1 VCANSATTD
10 SGTWLPTEAD
20 GETALDRVFGLTPA
34 AYDAYRDLD
43 RALWDPALVSP
54 ALLELCRLRI
64 AELVGCDAELPVRHD
79 QAAAAGLT
87 TEKIDDLRQWPTSA
101 HYTDTDRAVLN
112 FAEKFVIDAS
122 SVDDDDCT
130 VLRAHL
136 SDPEIA
142 ALTTA
147 VALFDA
153 MARFQVALGVR
164 SR

>member
-1 VCANSATTD
+1 VRASATG
-10 SGTWLPTEAD
+10 SWLPVEAD
-20 GETALDRVFGLTPA
+20 GVTTLDRVFGLVPE
-34 AYDAYRDLD
+34 AYDAYRRLD
-43 RALWDPALVSP
+43 GALWDPDLVDP

-64 AELVGCDAELPVRHD
+64 AQLVGCDAELVVRHD
-79 QAAAAGLT
+79 EARAAGI
-87 TEKIDDLRQWPTSA
+87 TEAKIGELRQWPTSS
-101 HYTDTDRAVLN
+101 HYADGDRAVLN

-122 SVDDDDCT
+122 SVDDEDCAG
-130 VLRAHL
+130 LREHL

-153 MARFQVALGVR
+153 MARFQVALGVG